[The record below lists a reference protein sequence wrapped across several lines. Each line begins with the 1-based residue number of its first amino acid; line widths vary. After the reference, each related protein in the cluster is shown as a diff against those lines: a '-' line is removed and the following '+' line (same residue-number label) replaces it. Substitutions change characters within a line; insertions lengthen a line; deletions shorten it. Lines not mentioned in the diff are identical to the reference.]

1 MRKARQGIRPI
12 RVLPLGFLCII
23 LIGALLLMLPVSSR
37 GGTSMPFL
45 SALFTSTSA
54 SCVTGLVVVDT
65 GTYFSLFGQI
75 VILVMIQLGGLGFM
89 TTATILFSLTGR
101 KISLH
106 DRMTMAEGLGE
117 SRLQGIVRLSRSA
130 LLVTAVFELLG
141 MILLS
146 VRFIPEYGVL
156 RGLWYSLFHSVSA
169 FCNAGFDLIGGY
181 RSFTGYSA
189 DPYMLFTLMMLIVV
203 GGLGFTV
210 LINVYRKR
218 RFKRLRLH
226 AKLVLVGTLVLIV
239 SGTLIFLFVEYD
251 NPETIGNMP
260 FFQKLL
266 NALFQSVTLR
276 TAGFNTISEYALRDA
291 SKGVSVLL
299 MLIGGGPA
307 GTAGGLKITTMF
319 TLVLAVRA
327 YIRGRFDTVAFGR
340 TIPLEQVRR
349 ALTIFFFGL
358 VFVFGMS
365 IAVSVAE
372 QHQAAGSLGI
382 MNQLFETTSAFCT
395 VGVSSGVTAAS
406 SPLTRILLIV
416 LMYIGRVGL
425 LTVAMSLIEGS
436 SKESVLHYPMEDI
449 LIG

>member
-349 ALTIFFFGL
+349 ALTISFFGL